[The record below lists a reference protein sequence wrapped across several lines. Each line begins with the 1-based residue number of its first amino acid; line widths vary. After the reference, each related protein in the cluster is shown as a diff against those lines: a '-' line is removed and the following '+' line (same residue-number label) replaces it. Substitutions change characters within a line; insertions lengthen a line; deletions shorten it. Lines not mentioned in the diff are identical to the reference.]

1 MMRLALF
8 LVVLFPARA
17 LAQAKDKDEDK
28 VSNDQPDRPLQ
39 MPPASTE
46 VKEAI
51 DDFERSMMLSPRDP
65 FNYNAMLGI
74 ALAHHNAGRHA
85 EAARWADR
93 AVRAFPPFFLVG
105 MGQAILCYVG
115 ADRMDDARRL
125 MTECKRQAPGWRR
138 STAVPP
144 PWVRSAQL
152 RAEFMEAFVKA
163 GLPD

>member
-1 MMRLALF
+1 MVSHYGELFVEKELASL
-8 LVVLFPARA
+8 
-17 LAQAKDKDEDK
+17 
-28 VSNDQPDRPLQ
+28 
-39 MPPASTE
+39 T
-46 VKEAI
+46 
-51 DDFERSMMLSPRDP
+51 
-65 FNYNAMLGI
+65 
-74 ALAHHNAGRHA
+74 HNAGRHV
-85 EAARWADR
+85 EAADWADR

-115 ADRMDDARRL
+115 AGRMDEARRL

-144 PWVRSAQL
+144 PWVRSPRL